1 MSSMEAANKVV
12 MKWLQ
17 PENGQDQRRKKTID
31 DLYKQIDDMKK
42 QYDKQV
48 DAMKKKF
55 DYDNHLLHQRYSNA
69 AKELVH
75 FRRAYYDLMEKV
87 QQQNNPSSTCQFSPK
102 NEHRQKNINV
112 HEGPVTPSTS
122 PSPSPTQPQLI
133 VIDDDDDVDI
143 TKVGFSV
150 R

>member
-55 DYDNHLLHQRYSNA
+55 DYDNHLLHQRYSIA
-69 AKELVH
+69 AKELVL
-75 FRRAYYDLMEKV
+75 FRRAYYD
-87 QQQNNPSSTCQFSPK
+87 SSCQFSPK

-112 HEGPVTPSTS
+112 HEGPVTPSPS

-133 VIDDDDDVDI
+133 VIDDDDDVDV
-143 TKVGFSV
+143 TKVEFSV